1 MKNRPALSVLAP
13 DDDESDRAAQRKPR
27 LHLVMAD
34 EDEDALEASCDIG
47 ETTLRKGQIQ
57 INRTGVTFKAAK
69 ATEDDE
75 VAEDD
80 ALRRQQSRRQV
91 GCIDDPALSD
101 CVTD

>member
-1 MKNRPALSVLAP
+1 MRNRPLLSVQAP

-34 EDEDALEASCDIG
+34 DDKDDDALEASCDIG

-75 VAEDD
+75 VVEDD

-91 GCIDDPALSD
+91 GLH
-101 CVTD
+101 